1 MLRLVSSIKTLLTR
15 WLRPWLEQPSLGE
28 QGERLA
34 ARYLKRQGYQIVGRH
49 QRTKYGELDLVA
61 VDGRTVVFVEVK
73 TRRSQETGHPA
84 EAVDARKQAQLTRLA
99 RAYLKRHGLLNHA
112 ARFDVVAITWPE
124 DAQPT
129 IEHFKNAFESA
140 A

>member
-1 MLRLVSSIKTLLTR
+1 MFRSALPSKISLAR
-15 WLRPWLEQPSLGE
+15 WLRRWLEKPSLGE
-28 QGERLA
+28 LGERMA

-61 VDGRTVVFVEVK
+61 VEGRTIVFVEVK
-73 TRRSQETGHPA
+73 ARRSHDAGHPA

-124 DAQPT
+124 SGQPT
-129 IEHFKNAFESA
+129 IEHFKHAFEA
-140 A
+140 AH